1 VGALLSAPDYF
12 VVEPGTFTIMVGGNS
27 IDLTTTKLTVV
38 ER

>member
-1 VGALLSAPDYF
+1 MKR

-27 IDLTTTKLTVV
+27 TELTNGTLTVV